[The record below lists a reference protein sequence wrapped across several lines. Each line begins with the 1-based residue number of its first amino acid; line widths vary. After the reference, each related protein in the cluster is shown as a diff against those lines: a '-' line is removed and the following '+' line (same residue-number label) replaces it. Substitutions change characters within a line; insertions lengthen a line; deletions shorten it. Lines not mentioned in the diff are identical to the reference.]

1 LLRSQNQQ
9 PVGPAPPTSAIQ
21 AEDLT
26 LSAVREFYFEDGELR
41 MRATFD
47 TTPEEK
53 RGGFAG

>member
-1 LLRSQNQQ
+1 
-9 PVGPAPPTSAIQ
+9 
-21 AEDLT
+21 LT